1 MAVGI
6 GNSPIAAP
14 LQRVS
19 LWRRVYGFGSI
30 YAKTLRDSRFAFLV
44 LAGLLGGLMLVA
56 EAGVGS
62 VYASSEAR
70 RDLVRLASELA
81 GTSPA
86 IVGLVGNPVN
96 VGTVGGYV
104 LWKYGPVFIYAA
116 SIWSILALSGTL
128 AAEAR
133 RGSLDFVAATPLGRR
148 RLAIEKVAAHFTAL
162 AGAMTVLGF
171 AAWLA
176 GRLFATLPG
185 DEIPVQAA
193 VGYSL
198 WLGLIALA
206 SGSVAFAL
214 APFLGRG
221 AAAWIAGVVLF
232 GGVLL
237 NGYQAVVPGL
247 AGVAHLTWFSWT
259 ANHLPL
265 AGLYD
270 WGSLVPVAV
279 VAVALLAV
287 GVEAFTRRDLGATTA
302 LRTPTLPGALL
313 GLGGPVLRSF
323 ADRLPAGL
331 GWGLGLGLF
340 GFVMAA

>member
-133 RGSLDFVAATPLGRR
+133 RGSLDFVAAAPLGRR
-148 RLAIEKVAAHFTAL
+148 RLALEKLAAHLTVMAAATAAL
-162 AGAMTVLGF
+162 AF
-171 AAWLA
+171 AAWLGGVA
-176 GRLFATLPG
+176 FGRLPG
-185 DEIPVQAA
+185 DAIPPQAA
-193 VGYSL
+193 IGYALWVGL
-198 WLGLIALA
+198 VALA
-206 SGSVAFAL
+206 SG
-214 APFLGRG
+214 
-221 AAAWIAGVVLF
+221 
-232 GGVLL
+232 
-237 NGYQAVVPGL
+237 AV
-247 AGVAHLTWFSWT
+247 
-259 ANHLPL
+259 
-265 AGLYD
+265 
-270 WGSLVPVAV
+270 
-279 VAVALLAV
+279 
-287 GVEAFTRRDLGATTA
+287 
-302 LRTPTLPGALL
+302 
-313 GLGGPVLRSF
+313 
-323 ADRLPAGL
+323 
-331 GWGLGLGLF
+331 
-340 GFVMAA
+340 